1 MNNFKNNDEE
11 MYRLEDELKETL
23 AQYVVKTPSNEDTNK
38 LLSSLQMEFSKLQQ
52 QEEVPAEAFKLQKP
66 TLLSQMKN
74 QLSFYQ
80 WHFWIVSL
88 GIFTMLTLYTASAT
102 PRNPETFFLFVI
114 PLSIIIGIFYTF
126 QSWNKEIRLVESIT
140 PFPPALLLMTRMLI
154 ILFMNLLF
162 GVVSSVIVGA
172 SVSIY
177 MLPFLLYWI
186 APAILTFGAFAYVTM
201 KKGVLF
207 GLGAAGVTW
216 LAIFIADVFL
226 QENYLWREESTI
238 TMNHMAIYQLIL
250 LFIGIVL
257 SIRALRKSLF
267 ATDFQV

>member
-11 MYRLEDELKETL
+11 MYMLEDELRDTL
-23 AQYVVKTPSNEDTNK
+23 AQYVVKTPSNQETKK
-38 LLSSLQMEFSKLQQ
+38 LISNLQVEFSKLQE
-52 QEEVPAEAFKLQKP
+52 QEEAAIDTIEMQKP
-66 TLLSQMKN
+66 SFLSQMKN

-80 WHFWIVSL
+80 WLFWLVSI
-88 GIFTMLTLYTASAT
+88 GIFTMLTLYTSNAS
-102 PRNPETFFLFVI
+102 PRNPESFFLFVI
-114 PLSIIIGIFYTF
+114 PLSIIIGIFYTY
-126 QSWNKEIRLVESIT
+126 QSWNKEIRLIESIT
-140 PFPPALLLMTRMLI
+140 PFPPALLLLTRMLI

-207 GLGAAGVTW
+207 GLGTAGVTW
-216 LAIFIADVFL
+216 LAIFITDVFL
-226 QENYLWREESTI
+226 QDNYLRFEQSSI
-238 TMNHMAIYQLIL
+238 TAGHMAFYQVIL
-250 LFIGIVL
+250 LLIGITL

-267 ATDFQV
+267 MTDFQV